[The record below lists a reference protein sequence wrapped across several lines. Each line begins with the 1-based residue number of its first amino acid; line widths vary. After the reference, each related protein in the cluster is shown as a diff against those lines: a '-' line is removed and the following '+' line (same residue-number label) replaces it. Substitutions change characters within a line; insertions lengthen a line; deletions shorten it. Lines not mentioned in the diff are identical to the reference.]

1 LENKLNEPH
10 AITLR
15 NKFYKSHAITLEEQ
29 TIKITVISVG
39 KIKEKFHKDAIA
51 EFEKRLTKYCKLV
64 IVEVEDEKTP
74 NGVRDDGAS
83 KELILKK
90 EGERILHHLK
100 VDAHVIVL
108 EINGLVM
115 DSEKF
120 ANHIEKLA
128 VGGNSHIQFVI
139 GGSLG
144 LHMSVLDKADLRL
157 SFSAM
162 TFPHQLM
169 RIILL
174 EQIYRAFRIN
184 HGEPYHK

>member
-1 LENKLNEPH
+1 
-10 AITLR
+10 
-15 NKFYKSHAITLEEQ
+15 
-29 TIKITVISVG
+29 VI
-39 KIKEKFHKDAIA
+39 
-51 EFEKRLTKYCKLV
+51 L
-64 IVEVEDEKTP
+64 EVEDEKTP
-74 NGVRDDGAS
+74 NDFRDDGSS
-83 KELILKK
+83 KELVLKR

-100 VDAHVIVL
+100 ADAHVVVL
-108 EINGLVM
+108 EIDGVVM
-115 DSEKF
+115 GSEKF
-120 ANHIEKLA
+120 ASHIKKLA

-144 LHMSVLDKADLRL
+144 LHTSVLEKADLRL

-174 EQIYRAFRIN
+174 EQIYRSFRIN